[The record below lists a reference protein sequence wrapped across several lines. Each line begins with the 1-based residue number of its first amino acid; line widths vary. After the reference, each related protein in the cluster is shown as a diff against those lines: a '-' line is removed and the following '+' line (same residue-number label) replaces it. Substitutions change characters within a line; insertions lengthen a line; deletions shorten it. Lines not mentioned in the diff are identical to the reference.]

1 MPVRVVG
8 MNANA
13 RYLSAMVSDPR
24 MLTTA
29 PPRLPEQYERVELLR
44 PERTRQGR
52 SVPAGSRGT
61 VVEILG
67 DHEAFMVEFQQ
78 PFAAL
83 LTVRPA
89 TIRSVS
95 E

>member
-1 MPVRVVG
+1 

-13 RYLSAMVSDPR
+13 RYLFAMVSDPR
-24 MLTTA
+24 IFTTVTS
-29 PPRLPEQYERVELLR
+29 RLPEQYERVELLCS
-44 PERTRQGR
+44 ERTRQGR

>member
-1 MPVRVVG
+1 
-8 MNANA
+8 
-13 RYLSAMVSDPR
+13 MVLDPR
-24 MLTTA
+24 ISAALA
-29 PPRLPEQYERVELLR
+29 PRLPEPYERVELLR

-61 VVEILG
+61 IVEVLG
-67 DHEAFMVEFQQ
+67 DLEAFMVEFQQ

-83 LTVRPA
+83 LTVRPSA
-89 TIRSVS
+89 ICAVA